1 MQAAT
6 SLESVSEL
14 LPKHPKEPSAWFL
27 LSAGGILLLGGM
39 VKVLDL
45 LARPEVPDM
54 TDPIFAMPFRDLVL
68 LVGMTELIVAGFCLF
83 TDRRTFSLGLLAW
96 LVANLAA
103 YRICLW
109 TLGWDHPYAWVAGLI
124 NGLDISPRIAD
135 LIIGATSAYLLIG
148 SIGILCFE
156 RRMVRMVKTATFLK
170 ISCVSCGGHI
180 EFPPHAVGQKIQ
192 CPHCAKNITL
202 LSPA

>member
-6 SLESVSEL
+6 SLESVSEF
-14 LPKHPKEPSAWFL
+14 LPKHPKGPSSWFL

-68 LVGMTELIVAGFCLF
+68 LVGVAELIVASLCLF
-83 TDRRTFSLGLLAW
+83 TDRRTLSLGLLAW

-103 YRICLW
+103 YRIGLW
-109 TLGWDHPYAWVAGLI
+109 TMGWPHPYAWVAGLI
-124 NGLDISPRIAD
+124 NGLNISPRIAD
-135 LIIGATSAYLLIG
+135 LIIGVASAYLLVG
-148 SIGILCFE
+148 SIAMLWFE
-156 RRMVRMVKTATFLK
+156 RRTAQAATFLK

-180 EFPPHAVGQKIQ
+180 EFPANAVGQKIQ